1 MDPEHCYSKNERGL
15 LRENISDDSKERM
28 MMKKI
33 WGLLI
38 ILCCSLVSVAF
49 AQETNFNLVVP
60 DSSTLVNTDVNVS
73 IEKNGIL
80 TFQADNPLLQGE
92 VSMKV
97 TEKLTLLSGDYA
109 GWGYALIEYN
119 AGKLKGSLYYV
130 FHNDE
135 ARGMLTG
142 DIIGVAQQGAG
153 LEEDMTWRVATLNGT
168 ETQVTINLTFNNYKP
183 GKTSEHYNIWMPVLP
198 SFTLSANGYS
208 QETTLLLLPAPDG
221 NPHNARKFKGG
232 GLEFGTYQS
241 GAQGGTFWSFLD
253 NTETVDPPFIQKR
266 YGTRDGIL
274 SGTAEISFQNNAGAN
289 SAVNQSILL
298 AEPY

>member
-1 MDPEHCYSKNERGL
+1 
-15 LRENISDDSKERM
+15 M
-28 MMKKI
+28 MIKKI

-38 ILCCSLVSVAF
+38 ILYCCLVSLAF
-49 AQETNFNLVVP
+49 AQETNFNLFVP
-60 DSSTLVNTDVNVS
+60 DSPILVNTDVDVS

-80 TFQADNPLLQGE
+80 TFQAENFPLLGE

-97 TEKLTLLSGDYA
+97 SEKVTLLSGDYA

-130 FHNDE
+130 FHNNE

-142 DIIGVAQQGAG
+142 DVVGVAQQLTG
-153 LEEDMTWRVATLNGT
+153 LENDMVWRVATLDGT
-168 ETQVTINLTFNNYKP
+168 ETQVTINLTFNSYRP
-183 GKTSEHYNIWMPVLP
+183 GKTTEHYNIWMPVLP

-208 QETTLLLLPAPDG
+208 QATTLLLLPAPDG

-253 NTETVDPPFIQKR
+253 NSETVDPPFIQKR

-274 SGTAEISFQNNAGAN
+274 SGTAEISFQNSAGVN
-289 SAVNQSILL
+289 SAVNQSTLL
-298 AEPY
+298 AEQF